1 MDNELQLFES
11 RRIRSAW
18 NEEEGQYYFSIV
30 DIVGALTNSRN
41 PRSYWSVL
49 KSRLKKEGN
58 QTATNCRRLKL
69 KSPDGKM
76 RMTDVANTEQLL
88 RIIQSIPSPKAEPLK
103 LWLAQTGAD
112 HLVDLADA
120 QKLQAEIDLRLQA
133 RSDVREH
140 NKSLAKAAQDA
151 GVEMSEEFARFQ
163 NSGYMGLYNGE
174 TAAAIKR
181 RKGLKKSEDI
191 LDNMGSEELA
201 ANLFRI
207 TQAEAKLAREG
218 IHDKQAANRAHFE
231 VGHAVRRAIAELG
244 GTMPE
249 DLPTPEKSIRQLER
263 EKKKNLSRGPSKDG
277 LPEGGKE

>member
-112 HLVDLADA
+112 HLV
-120 QKLQAEIDLRLQA
+120 
-133 RSDVREH
+133 
-140 NKSLAKAAQDA
+140 
-151 GVEMSEEFARFQ
+151 
-163 NSGYMGLYNGE
+163 
-174 TAAAIKR
+174 
-181 RKGLKKSEDI
+181 
-191 LDNMGSEELA
+191 ELA